1 MAQEVP
7 KISVSPEEFTIENGS
22 ETTLQLTNI
31 CFKPLMYRL
40 LSTAP
45 EKFHVANR
53 HGVLLSGSTI
63 SVRIGI
69 VAGGMDEKLKEE
81 FRLEYCFVRPGDN
94 VEGVKDISSVVKKV
108 PKEERKKKLIKCT
121 IRAAPEPAAKSEPA
135 RATSTSKPEEVAIS
149 ASQAAR
155 EQSPR
160 NPSAAKAGNNNS
172 PAVAKG
178 NNMPMIAGIAALVVL
193 ILAYFMVM

>member
-22 ETTLQLTNI
+22 EATLQLTNI

-121 IRAAPEPAAKSEPA
+121 IRPAPEPTAQSEPA
-135 RATSTSKPEEVAIS
+135 RAVSTSKPDEVVPS

-160 NPSAAKAGNNNS
+160 NPSAAKAGNS
-172 PAVAKG
+172 PAVVAKG
-178 NNMPMIAGIAALVVL
+178 NNMPMIAGIVGLVVL

>member
-121 IRAAPEPAAKSEPA
+121 IRPRAEPEQVEPA
-135 RATSTSKPEEVAIS
+135 RAASAAKLDANVPS

-160 NPSAAKAGNNNS
+160 NPSAAKASSGN
-172 PAVAKG
+172 AVAAKS
-178 NNMPMIAGIAALVVL
+178 NNMPMIAGVAALVVL
-193 ILAYFMVM
+193 ILAYFLVM

>member
-63 SVRIGI
+63 TVRIGI

-121 IRAAPEPAAKSEPA
+121 IRAAPEPSARSEPA
-135 RATSTSKPEEVAIS
+135 RTTSTSKPEEIVPS

-160 NPSAAKAGNNNS
+160 NPSAAKAGNNS
-172 PAVAKG
+172 PVVAKG
-178 NNMPMIAGIAALVVL
+178 NNMPLIAGIAALVVL
-193 ILAYFMVM
+193 VLAYFMVM

>member
-1 MAQEVP
+1 MSQEVP
-7 KISVSPEEFTIENGS
+7 KISVSPEEFTIKNGS
-22 ETTLQLTNI
+22 EATLQLTNV

-53 HGVLLSGSTI
+53 HGVLVSGSTI
-63 SVRIGI
+63 TVRIGI

-81 FRLEYCFVRPGDN
+81 FRLEYCFVRPTDN
-94 VEGVKDISSVVKKV
+94 LEGVKDISSVVKQV
-108 PKEERKKKLIKCT
+108 PKEQRKKKLIKCFIT
-121 IRAAPEPAAKSEPA
+121 QADEPVPDRAPAAVVEAASVP
-135 RATSTSKPEEVAIS
+135 S

-160 NPSAAKAGNNNS
+160 NPSAAKAAAPAQAAVKPNLL
-172 PAVAKG
+172 PFIAAAVALL
-178 NNMPMIAGIAALVVL
+178 AVL
-193 ILAYFMVM
+193 FAYFRLL

>member
-63 SVRIGI
+63 TVRIGI

-121 IRAAPEPAAKSEPA
+121 IRAAEPSAQSEPA
-135 RATSTSKPEEVAIS
+135 RTTSTSKPEEIVPS

-160 NPSAAKAGNNNS
+160 NPSAAKAANNS